1 MKSMIIVVILF
12 LSTSSAWA
20 GKFLET
26 FDNKNLKVWTELTM
40 YAADL
45 ADDIPAGS
53 WEVLDGELQATVK
66 DRLPRLLTIGDKTW
80 QDYEIEFE
88 VKPIEK
94 QGRGGVIVIAARTT
108 EKGGIACMIGTLGNA
123 DVISKATCVG
133 GKLGGNIFTVFEIK
147 EEPPLKLKEWSKL
160 KLSIKGNNLL
170 FSVNDR
176 KVIEGIILEHAD
188 EHTDFSTGGIG
199 FGLSSYTVRF
209 DNITI
214 VGDGIP
220 DKRSLPIMPR
230 AKLATTWGE
239 LKQF

>member
-1 MKSMIIVVILF
+1 MKSMIIVVVLF
-12 LSTSSAWA
+12 LFTSSVWA

-26 FDNKNLKVWTELTM
+26 FNDRNLKVWTELTM
-40 YAADL
+40 YVADL
-45 ADDIPAGS
+45 AVDIPAGS
-53 WEVLDGELQATVK
+53 WEILDGELQATVK

-80 QDYEIEFE
+80 QDYEIEFD

-94 QGRGGVIVIAARTT
+94 HGLGGVILIAARIT
-108 EKGGIACMIGTLGNA
+108 EKGGVACMIGTLGNA

-133 GKLGGNIFTVFEIK
+133 GKLSGNIFKVFGIT

-160 KLSIKGNNLL
+160 KLSIKGNDFL

-176 KVIEGIILEHAD
+176 KVIEGIILEPVDKHA
-188 EHTDFSTGGIG
+188 DFSTGGIG

-214 VGDGIP
+214 VGDGIS
-220 DKRSLPIMPR
+220 DKRSLPIMPK
-230 AKLATTWGE
+230 AKLATTWGQ
-239 LKQF
+239 LKLF